1 MQVRIKENLFSAV
14 FYDVDMDTFAFW
26 LPLLLLFISALIGAV
41 IKRRSCDHC
50 LKKFQGNKI
59 LVPLHTGAWICGRL
73 EVFAQGIELEL
84 SSEQQIGG
92 ILLQSHIIHSSEVDK
107 LAYLIRQ
114 APDSDTWQGV
124 AWKKERER
132 LLHPSIQDRM
142 KRSVLNSYNML
153 RDSFGQAIK
162 AIIGSISKDTKLA
175 KSKDSDKRLHEV
187 QTNLTGMVPNAWEP
201 ILEKYRGK
209 KVAIEREIDNKI
221 VVEAGILED
230 YSNKYLLLRDVHLTE
245 NTLKDHLLELG
256 CSDACAYD
264 VIYSRTKAALRFS
277 LLN

>member
-1 MQVRIKENLFSAV
+1 
-14 FYDVDMDTFAFW
+14 MDTFAFW
-26 LPLLLLFISALIGAV
+26 LPLILLFISALIGAV

-59 LVPLHTGAWICGRL
+59 LLPLHTGAWICGHL
-73 EVFAQGIELEL
+73 EVFAQGIEIEL
-84 SSEQQIGG
+84 SSEQQIDGN
-92 ILLQSHIIHSSEVDK
+92 LLQSHIIHSSEVEK

-114 APDSDTWQGV
+114 APDSDTRQGV
-124 AWKKERER
+124 VWKKERER
-132 LLHPSIQDRM
+132 LLHPPIQDRM
-142 KRSVLNSYNML
+142 KRSVLNAYNML

-162 AIIGSISKDTKLA
+162 AIIGSISKDTQLA

-209 KVAIEREIDNKI
+209 KVAIEREIDKKI
-221 VVEAGILED
+221 IVEAGILED

>member
-1 MQVRIKENLFSAV
+1 M
-14 FYDVDMDTFAFW
+14 
-26 LPLLLLFISALIGAV
+26 
-41 IKRRSCDHC
+41 
-50 LKKFQGNKI
+50 
-59 LVPLHTGAWICGRL
+59 

-92 ILLQSHIIHSSEVDK
+92 NLLQSHIIHSSEVDK

-132 LLHPSIQDRM
+132 LLHPPIQDRM

-162 AIIGSISKDTKLA
+162 AIIGSISKDTQLA

>member
-1 MQVRIKENLFSAV
+1 
-14 FYDVDMDTFAFW
+14 
-26 LPLLLLFISALIGAV
+26 
-41 IKRRSCDHC
+41 
-50 LKKFQGNKI
+50 
-59 LVPLHTGAWICGRL
+59 
-73 EVFAQGIELEL
+73 
-84 SSEQQIGG
+84 
-92 ILLQSHIIHSSEVDK
+92 
-107 LAYLIRQ
+107 
-114 APDSDTWQGV
+114 
-124 AWKKERER
+124 
-132 LLHPSIQDRM
+132 M

-162 AIIGSISKDTKLA
+162 AIIGSISKDTQLA

-209 KVAIEREIDNKI
+209 KVAIEREIDKKI

-264 VIYSRTKAALRFS
+264 IIYSRTKAALRFS